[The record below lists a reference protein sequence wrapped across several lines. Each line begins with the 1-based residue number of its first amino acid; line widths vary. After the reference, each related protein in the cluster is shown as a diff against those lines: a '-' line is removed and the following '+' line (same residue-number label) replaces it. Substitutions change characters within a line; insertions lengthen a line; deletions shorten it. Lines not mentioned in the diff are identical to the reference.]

1 MPSIGGRYE
10 IRNGKRVLTHQTKPA
25 PTKSANAPESKPEA
39 NPAKTEAVAPKPA
52 KAAAKQE
59 VKGNE

>member
-10 IRNGKRVLTHQTKPA
+10 IRNGERVLVHRTKPA
-25 PTKSANAPESKPEA
+25 TTKKPAKAEQQTPA
-39 NPAKTEAVAPKPA
+39 ATPAKTEAPKPA

>member
-10 IRNGKRVLTHQTKPA
+10 IRDGKRVLTHQTKAATAKPA
-25 PTKSANAPESKPEA
+25 KAEPQTPAAA
-39 NPAKTEAVAPKPA
+39 PAKTEAPKPA

>member
-25 PTKSANAPESKPEA
+25 TTKPAKAEPHPPA
-39 NPAKTEAVAPKPA
+39 AAPAKTDAPKPA

>member
-1 MPSIGGRYE
+1 MPSQGGRYE
-10 IRNGKRVLTHQTKPA
+10 IRNGERVLVHRTKPTPMKTAKAGQPQPAAA
-25 PTKSANAPESKPEA
+25 PVQ
-39 NPAKTEAVAPKPA
+39 TETAAPKPA

>member
-10 IRNGKRVLTHQTKPA
+10 IRDGKRVLTHQTKAATAKPA
-25 PTKSANAPESKPEA
+25 KAEPQTPAAA
-39 NPAKTEAVAPKPA
+39 PAKTEAVAPKPA
-52 KAAAKQE
+52 KAAKQE